1 MIGNIVGWDWSI
13 RDDGGIDCTTKI
25 MGHGSNAIEELG
37 AHFVM
42 TNTTLTGA
50 EGDDISSE
58 NDFRNVGIV
67 VDPTNFGTSTV
78 ATADTARQTF
88 AI

>member
-1 MIGNIVGWDWSI
+1 
-13 RDDGGIDCTTKI
+13 
-25 MGHGSNAIEELG
+25 
-37 AHFVM
+37 M

-78 ATADTARQTF
+78 ATNIDSARQTF
-88 AI
+88 AIKFPTSGRFSIWNIQC